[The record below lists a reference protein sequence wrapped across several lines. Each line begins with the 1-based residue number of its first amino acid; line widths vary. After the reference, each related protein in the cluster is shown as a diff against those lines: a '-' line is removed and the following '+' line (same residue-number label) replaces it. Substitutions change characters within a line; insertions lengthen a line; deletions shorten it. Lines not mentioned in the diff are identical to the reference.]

1 MCTMPAMHTPA
12 HGGTLMIRAT
22 AILLLML
29 LSPPL
34 LARHH
39 SHAAATVNAPGH
51 FDYYLLAL
59 SWSPSYCGVHP
70 ADRNQ
75 CQGRGFGF
83 VLHGLWPQFNAG
95 GYPQTCETNVGVDRA
110 AEQVGRTLYP
120 SPQLMAHEW
129 ERHGTC
135 SGLDALDY
143 FRTADRATA
152 VLHIPAQFEAPRADQ
167 QFSPG
172 QILAAFV
179 AANPSLPPHAM
190 TLDCSRNEL
199 SEVRLCLTQSLLPR
213 PCGRG
218 VRDSCPSAQV
228 RVRAVRRP

>member
-1 MCTMPAMHTPA
+1 MHRP
-12 HGGTLMIRAT
+12 GNLCILMIRAT
-22 AILLLML
+22 AILLLTL
-29 LSPPL
+29 PAPL
-34 LARHH
+34 VLARHR
-39 SHAAATVNAPGH
+39 SHAAAAIDVPGH

-59 SWSPSYCGVHP
+59 SWSPSYCIVHP

-95 GYPQTCETNVGVDRA
+95 GYPQGCETNVGVDRA

-120 SPQLMAHEW
+120 SPQLMVHEW

-135 SGLDALDY
+135 SGLDPAEY
-143 FRTADRATA
+143 FRTADCATA
-152 VLHIPAQFEAPRADQ
+152 VLHIPSMFEAPKADQ
-167 QFSPG
+167 HWSPG
-172 QILAAFV
+172 QILAAFG

-190 TLDCSRNEL
+190 IVACSRNEL
-199 SEVRLCLTQSLLPR
+199 SEVRLCLTPGLLPR

-218 VRDSCPSAQV
+218 VRDSCPSAPILV
-228 RVRAVRRP
+228 RSVR